1 MMTGSFGA
9 AGAVSVL
16 LDVIPI
22 IACLLLAISFV
33 IGRGR
38 RKAEEKELKAAI
50 KAFNEASEEDQV
62 EDIQED

>member
-1 MMTGSFGA
+1 MTGSFGA

-33 IGRGR
+33 IGRSR

-50 KAFNEASEEDQV
+50 KAFNEASEEDRV